1 MKRSTAA
8 AILSLMAM
16 LLISSFAAPTGQE
29 SPAPRAGLD
38 RFFRKKSVTIAVTDS
53 GLGGL
58 SVLADAASR
67 MKRAGTFERVDFLFF
82 NALFSAEGGY
92 NSLAHREQKI
102 AIFESALES
111 LQMKFHP
118 DLVLI
123 ACNTLSVLFG
133 DTPFAR
139 RARIPVVGIID
150 AGVKMTAEALR
161 SHPGSAVIIF
171 ATPTTISEGTHVK
184 EIMKAGVAAGR
195 IITQACPELESYIE
209 KDCASEETG
218 MLISAFVDEALRK
231 LPASPPPVFAS
242 LNCSHY
248 GYSLPLWESAF
259 AEAGVTPLAIL
270 NPNFRM
276 ADFLFAPGRAGRYS
290 MTAVTAR
297 VVSMV
302 EISPAKINSLGRWLS
317 RISPETARALA
328 AYELAPDLIGLDHSK
343 AQKTSEK

>member
-1 MKRSTAA
+1 MKKSAA
-8 AILSLMAM
+8 ATALSMMAILMLRSLA
-16 LLISSFAAPTGQE
+16 
-29 SPAPRAGLD
+29 SPPVRGTSASQSGLD

-58 SVLADAASR
+58 SVMADAASR

-82 NALFSAEGGY
+82 NALFSSEGGY
-92 NSLAHREQKI
+92 NSLADREQKI

-111 LQMKFHP
+111 LQGKFRP

-123 ACNTLSVLFG
+123 ACNTLSVLLA

-150 AGVKMTAEALR
+150 AGVKITAEAMR
-161 SHPGSAVIIF
+161 AQPGSAVIIF
-171 ATPTTISEGTHVK
+171 ATPTTISEGTHVR
-184 EIMKAGVAAGR
+184 EIMKAGVAPGR

-231 LPASPPPVFAS
+231 LPASRPPVFAS

-259 AEAGVTPLAIL
+259 AEAGVRPLAIL

-276 ADFLFAPGRAGRYS
+276 TDFLFTPGRAGRYS
-290 MTAVTAR
+290 KTAVTAR

-302 EISPAKINSLGRWLS
+302 EISPAKIDSLGRWIF

-328 AYELAPDLIGLDHSK
+328 AYELTPDLIGLEHSK
-343 AQKTSEK
+343 TQTTSGK